1 MGQHGGRGGR
11 GGGRGGRGGC
21 GGGRGGFKHMLNQFM
36 GNFGNDSEGKFNAE
50 EFGKK
55 MGELGKQ
62 FGQQFQNNQQNPG
75 CGPCGQGSWNF
86 EGKQGWKH
94 ARAVI
99 KRKPED
105 TFELAPGCTEIAE
118 IEFFNDTYWPWK
130 QGCTL
135 TLADEQ
141 PDGCEMPLEVF
152 SVPVEQEV
160 KGKTGITISVPI
172 TMGAHV
178 IADPEKVHVMNLTL
192 RGPRGMSFGELIP
205 IKVKCV
211 LPVRVASDIE
221 IYKLAIKLNES
232 LNLGNTLDDCIKAAR
247 ECNGDEAQTIL
258 ALQRKEE

>member
-1 MGQHGGRGGR
+1 
-11 GGGRGGRGGC
+11 
-21 GGGRGGFKHMLNQFM
+21 MLNQFM
-36 GNFGNDSEGKFNAE
+36 GSMGKGGDGNFNPE

-62 FGQQFQNNQQNPG
+62 FGEKWQNNTAG
-75 CGPCGQGSWNF
+75 AGPCGSGGWNF

-99 KRKPED
+99 KRKPEQV
-105 TFELAPGCTEIAE
+105 FELAPGCTEIAE
-118 IEFFNDTYWPWK
+118 IEVFNDTYWPWK

-141 PDGCEMPLEVF
+141 PDGCEMPLDVF
-152 SVPVEQEV
+152 QVPVDQEV

-178 IADPEKVHVMNLTL
+178 IADANKVHEMNVTF
-192 RGPRGMSFGELIP
+192 RGPRGQSFGELIP

-211 LPVRVASDIE
+211 LPVRMASDVE
-221 IYKLAIKLNES
+221 IYKLAIKLNEQ
-232 LNLGNTLDDCIKAAR
+232 LNLGSIDECIKAAR
-247 ECNGDEAQTIL
+247 ECNGDEGDTIK